1 MLKVDF
7 KHTICLQITIKYT
20 ILDTSQSYW
29 HDGIPLLDTPL
40 LKSELETLEN
50 VVDGG
55 NIWGMGTGTDNNIS

>member
-1 MLKVDF
+1 MME
-7 KHTICLQITIKYT
+7 
-20 ILDTSQSYW
+20 SR
-29 HDGIPLLDTPL
+29 GIPLLDTPL